1 MTSSPESMLRHTFK
15 PEGSPVWY
23 AWVVAGYHDFDNSQH
38 SYVGNLINAI
48 KYSKGPVQ
56 PEMVQQLRTVVKHSI
71 LQIQGFPESKRK
83 FSRLDAVVAVPNNPP
98 KEFSVPHLIANEA
111 ATTLGIPNRS
121 SEVTKVTK
129 TAQAKFGSDFN
140 PDVYEVVGSLQDQIV
155 LLVDD
160 VLGSGNTLESVAA
173 NLREAGAKG
182 VVGFCLA
189 KTKVGMTSGN

>member
-1 MTSSPESMLRHTFK
+1 MTSSPENMIRHTFK

-23 AWVVAGYHDFDNSQH
+23 AWVVANYHDFDNSQH

-48 KYSKGPVQ
+48 KYPKGIVQ

-71 LQIQGFPESKRK
+71 LQIQGFTKSTRQ

-98 KEFSVPHLIANEA
+98 KEFSVPHLMADEV

-121 SEVTKVTK
+121 PEVTKVTK
-129 TAQAKFGSDFN
+129 TAQAKFGSELN
-140 PDVYEVVGSLQDQIV
+140 PDVYKAKGSLQGQIV

-160 VLGSGNTLESVAA
+160 VLGSGNTLESVAT
-173 NLREAGAKG
+173 NLRKAGAKG